1 MLTPSTRLRLQA
13 ILDRIGADQP
23 VTLQERIYVQKF
35 ADRDQGVAAWLLQ
48 ARRRQLQQTP
58 VDGKPKDGI
67 DHLLEQMNL
76 LKDENSHLKK
86 ECFSGKTELMK
97 ATEVIGAF
105 KDLPPIYKVTDKDS
119 IFQMVAA
126 VLLHVMNIIMR
137 KTQQVTRLRTLTQV
151 IFQREL

>member
-1 MLTPSTRLRLQA
+1 MAMLTPSTRLRLQA

-23 VTLQERIYVQKF
+23 VTLHERIYVQKF

-76 LKDENSHLKK
+76 GPADPNSTYRPG
-86 ECFSGKTELMK
+86 EDDIEGWFG
-97 ATEVIGAF
+97 GA
-105 KDLPPIYKVTDKDS
+105 PGWVRRS
-119 IFQMVAA
+119 
-126 VLLHVMNIIMR
+126 
-137 KTQQVTRLRTLTQV
+137 
-151 IFQREL
+151 

>member
-1 MLTPSTRLRLQA
+1 MAMLTPSTRLRLQA

-48 ARRRQLQQTP
+48 ARRRQLRQTP

-76 LKDENSHLKK
+76 GPADPNSTYRPG
-86 ECFSGKTELMK
+86 EDDIEGWFG
-97 ATEVIGAF
+97 GA
-105 KDLPPIYKVTDKDS
+105 PGWVRRS
-119 IFQMVAA
+119 
-126 VLLHVMNIIMR
+126 
-137 KTQQVTRLRTLTQV
+137 
-151 IFQREL
+151 